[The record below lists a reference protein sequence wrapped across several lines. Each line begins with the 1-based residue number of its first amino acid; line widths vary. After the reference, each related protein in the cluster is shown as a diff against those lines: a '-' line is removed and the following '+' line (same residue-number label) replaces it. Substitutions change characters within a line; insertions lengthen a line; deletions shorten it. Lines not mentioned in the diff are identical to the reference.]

1 MSTPSAPG
9 FEPQPL
15 AGTAWRAVD
24 APATAALLSL
34 VDDWDE
40 LAELEAALDGPG
52 AAGRTDRGLAGVRPE
67 ALVTEP
73 FRARPA
79 CPVGSPFRGAHG
91 GGGVFYG
98 AASAAGAIADLVA
111 LRRRFFRHTDPTRL
125 PDRPAAVVV
134 FAAPLNARS
143 AVDLTAPPIDASA
156 RTIARTGPVL
166 ARTLRAAGIQTAVFR
181 GGGEEAPMAC
191 LAEGSRMTAAVNGN
205 RRQAAAEAAPPPAH
219 RAGPPRVSAETA
231 AEDLPPPGDL
241 PPGGLPP
248 GGLPPGGLGRGPAPP
263 DRAVAVFVPTAVSP
277 PASDR
282 IERWSLLLRA
292 DGALAWREGASG
304 ERLAFFWDP

>member
-40 LAELEAALDGPG
+40 LSELEAALDGPG

-73 FRARPA
+73 FRARPC
-79 CPVGSPFRGAHG
+79 CPVRSAFRGAHG

-111 LRRRFFRHTDPTRL
+111 LRRRFFRHADPARL

-156 RTIARTGPVL
+156 RTIVRTGPVL
-166 ARTLRAAGIQTAVFR
+166 ARTLRAAGIQAAVFR
-181 GGGEEAPMAC
+181 SGGGEEAPMAC
-191 LAEGSRMTAAVNGN
+191 LAEGGRMAAAVNGN
-205 RRQAAAEAAPPPAH
+205 RRPGTAEAAPPAAH
-219 RAGPPRVSAETA
+219 RAGPPRVPAGAA

-241 PPGGLPP
+241 PRGD
-248 GGLPPGGLGRGPAPP
+248 LPPGGLGRGPAPP
-263 DRAVAVFVPTAVSP
+263 DRAVAVFAPTAVSP